1 MFSRFFIERPIFAA
15 VVSIIICLAG
25 LVSMAVLPVQQYPT
39 ITPVQ
44 VTVSATYPG
53 ADSKTLADSVA
64 SPIEAQ
70 VNGVDNMLY
79 MSSTSSANGQLTLT
93 VYFSLDT
100 DPDIAQVQVQNRV
113 NLALPQLPTAVT
125 QLGVSVQKKSSSIM
139 MLIGVYGK
147 GERYS
152 AEYITNYA
160 NVYVLDAIKRV
171 PGAGQ
176 AQIMGVPDQ
185 AMRVW
190 MNPDRMAS
198 LGITTSDIA
207 NAIKAQNA
215 LFGAG
220 QIGQQPTAGP
230 VELTFPVV
238 TQAPFTDPRQ
248 YEQIILRASQDGSAI
263 VRLGDVARAEVGLRQ
278 YIVDSRLNGTPATFI
293 AVYLQPGANGLD
305 VSAGVRKTL
314 QEMKSR
320 FPEGM
325 DYVVSLDT
333 NDFVKLSIEEVI
345 HTLIEAIVL
354 VVLVV
359 YLFLQSFRSTII
371 CTVAIVVAL
380 IATFA
385 GMLALGF
392 SVNLITLFGL
402 VLAIGMVVDDAIVV
416 VENVERNMH
425 QHHLGPKE
433 ATIRSMQEIGSSLV
447 AVVLVMASVFI
458 PAAFLPGTTG
468 QLYKQFAIT
477 IVVSVVVSGFVA
489 LTLTPA
495 MCALM
500 LRHNPP
506 PQRGFFAWFNRQIDA
521 LTRGFGHAVELVIKR
536 SVVAL
541 VLLAGFLWSIWHLFT
556 VLPTSFVPN
565 EDQGYVMAAIMM
577 PEAASI
583 DRTQAV
589 AEKVDAILAKIPGVD
604 NRTMLTGYSLLDSG
618 FKTNAGTFFVTLKDF
633 KQRYDSGETAREQN
647 ARAVLMNLYREAQKI
662 DEAIVMPVAPPA
674 IPGIGT
680 TGGFEFWIQDTGAG
694 DPAQLDEVTQEFLK
708 KARARAEL
716 ASVTSTFRANTQQLR
731 AVVDRDKATLLGVP
745 VEDVYSA
752 IQAQFGSLTASQY
765 NQFSRV
771 WWVIVQSDAVYRQN
785 PGDLTRLYTRSRE
798 GHMVPLAALVKT
810 EWVAGPDLLP
820 HFNGFPAA
828 KVNGNAA
835 PGYSSGDAIAAM
847 EEVAGE
853 VLPAGFTF
861 AWSGLAFEEKKS
873 GGTSAIAF
881 VFGLIIV
888 FLVLAA
894 QYESWTLPGAV
905 MSAVPFG
912 ILGALLTNWARGLEN
927 DVYFQIGLLVLIGL
941 GAKNAA
947 LRVSAA
953 REFRHQGKSIMEATR
968 LAGEQRLR
976 PIIMTSLAFAAGC
989 LPLALATGAG
999 ANARHSIG
1007 TGIIGGM
1014 IGETTLAML
1023 YVPLL
1028 FYLFDRLAEGK
1039 EKVPAATAPAAA
1051 SQAPPA
1057 GIAEGIAEGNAEG
1070 SAAGD
1075 GGQSPRGEG

>member
-15 VVSIIICLAG
+15 VVSILLGIAG
-25 LVSMAVLPVQQYPT
+25 LVAAWVLPVQQYPT

-70 VNGVDNMLY
+70 INGVDNMLY
-79 MSSTSSANGQLTLT
+79 MSSTSSAAGQLTLT

-113 NLALPQLPTAVT
+113 NLALPQLPAAVT

-139 MLIGVYGK
+139 MLIGVFAK
-147 GERYS
+147 GDRYT
-152 AEYITNYA
+152 ADYVANFA
-160 NVYVLDAIKRV
+160 NVYVLDALKRV

-176 AQIMGVPDQ
+176 AQVMGVADQ
-185 AMRVW
+185 AMRIW
-190 MNPDRMAS
+190 MNPDRMTS
-198 LGITTSDIA
+198 LGITTTDIA

-238 TQAPFTDPRQ
+238 TQSPFTDPRQ
-248 YEQIILRASQDGSAI
+248 YEQIILRGSQDGSAI

-278 YIVDSRLNGTPATFI
+278 YIVEARLNGVPTTFI
-293 AVYLQPGANGLD
+293 SIYLQPGANGLQ
-305 VSAGVRKTL
+305 VSDAVRKTL
-314 QEMKSR
+314 ADMKSR
-320 FPEGM
+320 FPEGI
-325 DYVVSLDT
+325 DYVVALDT

-345 HTLIEAIVL
+345 HTLFEAVAL
-354 VVLVV
+354 VVLIV
-359 YLFLQSFRSTII
+359 YLFLQSFRTTII
-371 CTVAIVVAL
+371 CMVAIAVSL
-380 IATFA
+380 ITTMA
-385 GMLALGF
+385 GMLAMGF
-392 SVNLITLFGL
+392 SINLITLFGL
-402 VLAIGMVVDDAIVV
+402 VLAIGIVVDDAIVV
-416 VENVERNMH
+416 CENVERNMH
-425 QHHLGPKE
+425 QHHLPPKE
-433 ATIRSMQEIGSSLV
+433 ATIRSMGEIASSLV
-447 AVVLVMASVFI
+447 AVVLVMASVFV

-477 IVVSVVVSGFVA
+477 IAVSVAISGFVA

-500 LRHNPP
+500 LQHNPP
-506 PQRGFFAWFNRQIDA
+506 PHRGFFAWFNRQVDA
-521 LTRGFGHAVELVIKR
+521 ITRGFGHAVEYTIR
-536 SVVAL
+536 HAAVAL
-541 VLLAGFLWSIWHLFT
+541 VLLAGFLYLIYHLFT

-583 DRTQAV
+583 DRVQAV
-589 AEKVDAILAKIPGVD
+589 AEKVDAIFAKIPGVET
-604 NRTMLTGYSLLDSG
+604 RSMITGYSLLDSG
-618 FKTNAGTFFVTLKDF
+618 FKTNAGTLFVTLKDF
-633 KQRYDSGETAREQN
+633 KERYATTEAARAQN
-647 ARAVLMNLYREAQKI
+647 ARAVLMTLFGDARNIPEGVVI
-662 DEAIVMPVAPPA
+662 PVAPPP

-680 TGGFEFWIQDTGAG
+680 TGGFEFWIQDTGGG
-694 DPAQLDEVTQEFLK
+694 DPTQLDQVTQDFLA
-708 KARARAEL
+708 KARTRSEL
-716 ASVTSTFRANTQQLR
+716 ASVNSTFRANTQQLR
-731 AVVDRDKATLLGVP
+731 AVVDRDKATLLNVP
-745 VEDVYSA
+745 IEDVYSA
-752 IQAQFGSLTASQY
+752 IQAQFGSLTASQF

-771 WWVIVQSDAVYRQN
+771 WWVIVQSDAKYRQN
-785 PGDLTRLYTRSRE
+785 PEDLTRLYTRSKD
-798 GHMVPLAALVKT
+798 GQMVPLSALVTT
-810 EWVAGPDLLP
+810 EWVSGPDLLP

-828 KVNGNAA
+828 KINGSAA
-835 PGYSSGDAIAAM
+835 PGFSSGDAIAAM
-847 EEVAGE
+847 EAVAKD
-853 VLPAGFTF
+853 VLPPGYTF

-873 GGTSAIAF
+873 GGTSSIAF
-881 VFGLIIV
+881 LFGFLIV

-912 ILGALLTNWARGLEN
+912 ILGALITNWLRGLEN

-941 GAKNAA
+941 GAKNAV
-947 LRVSAA
+947 LRVTAA
-953 REFRHQGKSIMEATR
+953 IEFRHQGHSIMEATR

-976 PIIMTSLAFAAGC
+976 PIIMTSLAFAFGC
-989 LPLALATGAG
+989 LPLAIALGAG

-1028 FYLFDRLAEGK
+1028 FYLFDKLSERGK
-1039 EKVPAATAPAAA
+1039 ETP
-1051 SQAPPA
+1051 APPPPGA
-1057 GIAEGIAEGNAEG
+1057 TK
-1070 SAAGD
+1070 D
-1075 GGQSPRGEG
+1075 RH

>member
-15 VVSIIICLAG
+15 VVAIIICLAG
-25 LVSMAVLPVQQYPT
+25 LVAMNVLPVQQYPT

-70 VNGVDNMLY
+70 INGVDNMLY
-79 MSSTSSANGQLTLT
+79 MSSTSSATGQLTLT
-93 VYFSLDT
+93 VYFALET

-113 NLALPQLPTAVT
+113 NLALPQLPSAVT
-125 QLGVSVQKKSSSIM
+125 QQGVSVQKKSSSIM
-139 MLIGVYGK
+139 MLIGVFGK

-152 AEYITNYA
+152 ADYIANYA
-160 NVYVLDAIKRV
+160 NVYVLDALKRV

-176 AQIMGVPDQ
+176 ASIMGVPDQ
-185 AMRVW
+185 AMRIW
-190 MNPDRMAS
+190 MNPDRMTS
-198 LGITTSDIA
+198 LGITTTDIT

-220 QIGQQPTAGP
+220 QIGQQPTANP

-238 TQAPFTDPRQ
+238 TQSPFTDPRR

-263 VRLGDVARAEVGLRQ
+263 VRVGDVARAEVGLRQ
-278 YIVDSRLNGTPATFI
+278 YIVDSKLNGTPTTFI
-293 AVYLQPGANGLD
+293 AVYLQPGANGLK
-305 VSAGVRKTL
+305 VSAAVRKTL
-314 QEMKSR
+314 EEMKAR

-325 DYVVSLDT
+325 DYIISLDT

-345 HTLIEAIVL
+345 HTLFEAIAL

-359 YLFLQSFRSTII
+359 YLFLQSFRTTVI
-371 CTVAIVVAL
+371 CTVAIMVSL
-380 IATFA
+380 IATFT

-392 SVNLITLFGL
+392 SINLITLFGL

-425 QHHLGPKE
+425 EHHLPPKQ
-433 ATIRSMQEIGSSLV
+433 ATIKSMQEISGSLV

-495 MCALM
+495 MCSLM
-500 LRHNPP
+500 LKYNPP
-506 PQRGFFAWFNRQIDA
+506 PIRGFFAWFNRGVDA
-521 LTRGFGHAVELVIKR
+521 MTRGFGHAVELVIKR
-536 SVVAL
+536 FVIAL
-541 VLLAGFLWSIWHLFT
+541 ALLAVFLWSIYHLFT

-565 EDQGYVMAAIMM
+565 EDQGYVMAAIIM

-589 AEKVDAILAKIPGVD
+589 AEKVDAIFAKIPGVET
-604 NRTMLTGYSLLDSG
+604 RSMITGYSLLDSG
-618 FKTNAGTFFVTLKDF
+618 FKTNAGTFFVTLKNF
-633 KQRYDSGETAREQN
+633 KERYGSTEAARAQN
-647 ARAVLMNLYREAQKI
+647 ARAVLLGFYAEAQKI
-662 DEAIVMPVAPPA
+662 DEAIVIPIAPPP

-680 TGGFEFWIQDTGAG
+680 TGGFEFWIQDTSAG
-694 DPAQLDEVTQEFLK
+694 DPAQLDQVTQDFLR
-708 KARARAEL
+708 KARTNPEL
-716 ASVTSTFRANTQQLR
+716 VSLSSTFRANTQQLR
-731 AVVDRDKATLLGVP
+731 ANVDRDKATLLGVQI
-745 VEDVYSA
+745 EDVYSA

-771 WWVIVQSDAVYRQN
+771 WWVIVQSDAKYRQD
-785 PGDLTRLYTRSRE
+785 PGDLTRLYTRSKD
-798 GHMVPLAALVKT
+798 GHMVPLSALVTT

-828 KVNGNAA
+828 KINGNPS
-835 PGYSSGDAIAAM
+835 PGHSSGDAIAAM
-847 EEVAGE
+847 EAVAAE
-853 VLPAGFTF
+853 VLPPGYTF
-861 AWSGLAFEEKKS
+861 AWSGIAYEEKKS
-873 GGTSAIAF
+873 GGTSMIAF

-894 QYESWTLPGAV
+894 QYESWMLPGAV

-912 ILGALLTNWARGLEN
+912 ILGALVTNWARGLEN

-941 GAKNAA
+941 GAKNAV

-953 REFRHQGKSIMEATR
+953 VEFRHQGKSIMEATV

-976 PIIMTSLAFAAGC
+976 PIIMTSLAFAMGC
-989 LPLALATGAG
+989 LPLALALGAG

-1028 FYLFDRLAEGK
+1028 FYLFDRLAEGGK
-1039 EKVPAATAPAAA
+1039 EKA
-1051 SQAPPA
+1051 APPA
-1057 GIAEGIAEGNAEG
+1057 LPR
-1070 SAAGD
+1070 AAG
-1075 GGQSPRGEG
+1075 GGTGGKPRAVKEGH